1 MSVRAAMRGQLADY
15 RRLLRL
21 RDYRL
26 LWSAQVVSTFG
37 DRLTQIA
44 LTTLVFSLTGSELSV
59 GVVLTLTVLPRAVF
73 GLLAGT
79 VADRVSRKSLL
90 VATDIARALIVLVL
104 AIAAGLPLGAIYL
117 LAALHS
123 TATVFFTPTRYAVL
137 PDIVPQKH
145 LLAANTLDE
154 TTQSTLDPVAFLL
167 GGALVAGVGVRLG
180 FAVDAVTFALSAVLI
195 ALTTARGAAQWHGS
209 EAGSLT
215 AGLTDGLK
223 ALWRQPALRANTVLM
238 LFAATIAS
246 AEMPLTYMMVMTHW
260 RTGPFGLGI
269 LEAGLAVGFVV
280 GALACESVVRRFG
293 KGPTILIGLTG
304 TGITMAA
311 VAVLPFW
318 PAVVVNGVSGAF
330 NILFFVPTLILHQE
344 LAPPAARARVLASRG
359 ALMAVA
365 LFFSYALA
373 TWLTTL
379 TTPAV
384 VMGVMGLV
392 LAGGALLATLVPELR
407 RR

>member
-1 MSVRAAMRGQLADY
+1 MSVMAAMRGQLAGY
-15 RRLLRL
+15 RLILRL

-44 LTTLVFSLTGSELSV
+44 LTTLVFSLTGSALSI
-59 GVVLTLTVLPRAVF
+59 GLVLTLTVLPRAVF
-73 GLLAGT
+73 GLFAGA
-79 VADRVSRKSLL
+79 VADHVSRKSLL
-90 VATDIARALIVLVL
+90 VATDLTRALIVLAL
-104 AIAAGLPLGAIYL
+104 AVIAGLPLSVVYL

-137 PDIVPQKH
+137 PDIVPERH

-154 TTQSTLDPVAFLL
+154 TTQSMLDPVAFLL
-167 GGALVAGVGVRLG
+167 GGALVAGVGARLG
-180 FAVDAVTFALSAVLI
+180 FAVDTLTFVLSAALI
-195 ALTTARGAAQWHGS
+195 ALTTARGAAQWHGR
-209 EAGSLT
+209 ETRRLT
-215 AGLTDGLK
+215 AGLADGLK
-223 ALWRQPALRANTVLM
+223 VLWRQPALRANTILM

-269 LEAGLAVGFVV
+269 LESGLAIGFVV
-280 GALACESVVRRFG
+280 GALVCQSVVQRAG
-293 KGPTILIGLTG
+293 KGPTIIIGLIG
-304 TGITMAA
+304 TGITMTA

-318 PAVVVNGVSGAF
+318 PAVLLSSVSGTF
-330 NILFFVPTLILHQE
+330 NILFFVPTLTLHQE
-344 LAPPAARARVLASRG
+344 LAPPASRARVLASRG
-359 ALMAVA
+359 ALMAIA
-365 LFFSYALA
+365 LFVSYALA

-384 VMGVMGLV
+384 VMSIMGLV
-392 LAGGALLATLVPELR
+392 LAAGAMVAALAPELR